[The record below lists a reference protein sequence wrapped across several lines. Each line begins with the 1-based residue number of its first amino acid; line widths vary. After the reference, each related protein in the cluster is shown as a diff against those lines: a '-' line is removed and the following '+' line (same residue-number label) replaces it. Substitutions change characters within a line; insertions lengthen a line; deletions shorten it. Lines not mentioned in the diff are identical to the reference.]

1 MELFQ
6 ELKKSFTKIQ
16 RSFTPESLEE
26 FLHTPYD
33 ELSRCHFGI
42 GIWIRNCLL
51 TEKSK
56 LWCCFMD
63 GGVYDLDDMSDF
75 VIKAFYIY
83 IKIKNRSNQ
92 L

>member
-16 RSFTPESLEE
+16 RLFTPESLEE
-26 FLHTPYD
+26 FLHIPYN
-33 ELSRCHFGI
+33 ELNCCHFGL
-42 GIWIRNCLL
+42 GLWIRNYLL
-51 TEKSK
+51 AEKSK

-75 VIKAFYIY
+75 VIKAFYIFL
-83 IKIKNRSNQ
+83 KIKNRSNQ
-92 L
+92 Q

>member
-6 ELKKSFTKIQ
+6 ELQKSFSKIE
-16 RSFTPESLEE
+16 RSLSPEALDELIHIS
-26 FLHTPYD
+26 YD
-33 ELSRCHFGI
+33 ELTLCHFSFGL
-42 GIWIRNCLL
+42 WIRNQLL
-51 TEKSK
+51 TEKSN

-75 VIKAFYIY
+75 VMKAFYIY

-92 L
+92 G